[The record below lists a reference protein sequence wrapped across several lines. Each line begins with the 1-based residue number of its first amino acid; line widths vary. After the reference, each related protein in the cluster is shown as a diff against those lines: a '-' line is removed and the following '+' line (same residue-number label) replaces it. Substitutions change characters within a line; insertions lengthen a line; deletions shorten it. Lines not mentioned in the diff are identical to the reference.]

1 MNIDKLKVIFAEI
14 SDEIIEN
21 EEYLTD
27 LDRSI
32 GDADHGYN
40 MAKGFKAIKADLDKD
55 YSSLKDFFN
64 KIAMN
69 LLSKVGG
76 ASGPLYGSF
85 FMSFAKALD
94 GKEDL
99 SRDELNKA
107 FDEGVAAVKKRG
119 KAQVGDKTMVDVLEP
134 VANALKE
141 DKSLDEVVK
150 IAEEKMTYTK
160 EIKALKG
167 RASYVG
173 ERSIGHI
180 DPGAYSS
187 YLIIKKAFG
196 ENND

>member
-1 MNIDKLKVIFAEI
+1 MNVNQVKNLFKEI
-14 SDEIIEN
+14 ADEIIAN

-40 MAKGFKAIKADLDKD
+40 MAKGFKAIKEDMDIDYKDLKE
-55 YSSLKDFFN
+55 LFN
-64 KIAMN
+64 KIAMD

-85 FMSFAKALD
+85 FMSFAMSLAGKVDLD
-94 GKEDL
+94 RE
-99 SRDELNKA
+99 SLNVA
-107 FDEGVAAVKKRG
+107 FEKGLESVKKRG
-119 KAQVGDKTMVDVLEP
+119 KAEVNDKTMVDVLEP
-134 VANALKE
+134 VSASLNDGAKLE
-141 DKSLDEVVK
+141 DVIKL
-150 IAEEKMTYTK
+150 AEEKMLYTK

-180 DPGAYSS
+180 DPGSCSS
-187 YLIIKKAFG
+187 YLMIKKAFG
-196 ENND
+196 GIND